1 MCVNVYVCPAEPGPE
16 HERAAVS
23 RAVLKWRA
31 ARAENGASLALLL
44 VLA

>member
-1 MCVNVYVCPAEPGPE
+1 MRVNVNVCPTEPGPD

-23 RAVLKWRA
+23 RALLKRRA
-31 ARAENGASLALLL
+31 ARAENSASLALLL